1 MEKKKKLAVFF
12 PGTGYHTDKPSVIF
26 DREWKSLSGNWKC
39 GGGYWHSKRNHGSH
53 REVFGVIK
61 NVIFF

>member
-12 PGTGYHTDKPSVIF
+12 PGTGYHKDKPSVIF

-39 GGGYWHSKRNHGSH
+39 GGGY
-53 REVFGVIK
+53 
-61 NVIFF
+61 